1 MRTAQRVVAGS
12 VSPASPAT
20 GPEILGV
27 GRDSR
32 TQMRAARRVEA
43 GAPILPVRG
52 EDLDEIR
59 EVLRRVARSSYLDI
73 AGFDIKTRPGEV
85 ILKAQVYEP
94 EEEYE

>member
-1 MRTAQRVVAGS
+1 
-12 VSPASPAT
+12 
-20 GPEILGV
+20 

-32 TQMRAARRVEA
+32 TQMRAVRRVEA